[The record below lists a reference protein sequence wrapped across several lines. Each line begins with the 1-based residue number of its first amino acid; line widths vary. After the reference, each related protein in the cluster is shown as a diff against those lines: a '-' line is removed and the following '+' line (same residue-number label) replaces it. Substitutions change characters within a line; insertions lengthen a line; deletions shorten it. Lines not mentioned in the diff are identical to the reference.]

1 MTLHLVT
8 DFTPA
13 RDPRTETCDCHLAAD
28 HDTEGN
34 LHD

>member
-1 MTLHLVT
+1 MTVHLVT
-8 DFTPA
+8 DFRPG
-13 RDPRTETCDCHLAAD
+13 RDPYTETCDCHLGRD